1 MCSSRKKSSNI
12 RLVSESDVT
21 GKSILVVEDD
31 AVALDL
37 LAEILRRNHFRV
49 WMASSVEMAL
59 ELLEK
64 TSVDL
69 VLSDIRMPERGG
81 MDLLRHL
88 REHHADLPVVLL
100 SAFGDEHLWVE
111 ALSAGAVDLIPK
123 PFKKQEIIDVINRTL
138 SGRG

>member
-1 MCSSRKKSSNI
+1 MYSSRKKSSNI
-12 RLVSESDVT
+12 HLVSGNEEA
-21 GKSILVVEDD
+21 GRSILVVEDD

-37 LAEILRRNHFRV
+37 LAEILRRNRFRV
-49 WMASSVEMAL
+49 WVASSVDMAIG
-59 ELLEK
+59 LLEK
-64 TSVDL
+64 TAVDL
-69 VLSDIRMPERGG
+69 VLSDLRMPDRNGL
-81 MDLLRHL
+81 DLLRHI
-88 REHHADLPVVLL
+88 RENNSDLPVVLL

>member
-1 MCSSRKKSSNI
+1 MYSSRKKSSNI
-12 RLVSESDVT
+12 HLVSGNE
-21 GKSILVVEDD
+21 GAGRSILVVEDD

-37 LAEILRRNHFRV
+37 LAEILRRNQFRV
-49 WMASSVEMAL
+49 WVASSVDMAIG
-59 ELLEK
+59 LLEK
-64 TSVDL
+64 TAVDL
-69 VLSDIRMPERGG
+69 VLSDLRMPDRNGL
-81 MDLLRHL
+81 DLLRHI
-88 REHHADLPVVLL
+88 RENNSDLPVVLL

>member
-1 MCSSRKKSSNI
+1 MYSSRKKSSNI
-12 RLVSESDVT
+12 RLVSGNEDP

-49 WMASSVEMAL
+49 WVASSVDMAIG
-59 ELLEK
+59 LLKK
-64 TSVDL
+64 TAVDL
-69 VLSDIRMPERGG
+69 VLSDIRMPDRGG
-81 MDLLRHL
+81 MDLLRHI
-88 REHHADLPVVLL
+88 RETDSALPVVLL

-111 ALSAGAVDLIPK
+111 ALSSGAVDLIPK

>member
-1 MCSSRKKSSNI
+1 MYSSRKKSSNI
-12 RLVSESDVT
+12 RLVSESDVS

-59 ELLEK
+59 GLLEK

-88 REHHADLPVVLL
+88 REHHSDLPVVLL